1 MGIKNTIKQNFWGR
15 YAVSEYHALMSWWMP
30 KILSDEKAVK
40 KYYKSR
46 SGQELDLLHPETFS
60 QKQQWYKLNARLPLM
75 QLCADKFAGREYIKD
90 CGYENLLNDLLGVYD
105 NPNQINLDS
114 LPNQFVIKASH
125 GSGFNIIVKDKSQLN
140 WKQTKMMLRSWM
152 HQNIAWSGREWVY
165 MKMARHIIIEK
176 YLEDETGELRD
187 YKFFCFNGDP
197 KFMQLEVGRYTDHN
211 TRNFY
216 DMEWNLMPF
225 GKELPHNPNI
235 VIPKPEMFDEM
246 KKIAKDLCKPFQ
258 FVRVDL
264 YQVGGKVYFGEL
276 TFFPAGGAPDFV
288 PEKYD
293 KIVGDMWTL
302 EKV

>member
-1 MGIKNTIKQNFWGR
+1 MGIKDKIKKNFWGR
-15 YAVSEYHALMSWWMP
+15 YAVSEYHALMSWLMP

-46 SGQELDLLHPETFS
+46 AGRELDLLHPETFS
-60 QKQQWYKLNARLPLM
+60 QKQQWYKLNARFPLM
-75 QLCADKFAGREYIKD
+75 QQCADKYAVREYIKE
-90 CGYENLLNDLLGVYD
+90 CGYGNLLNELLGVYED
-105 NPNQINLDS
+105 PNQIDLKS
-114 LPNQFVIKASH
+114 LPSQFAIKASH

-140 WKQTKMMLRSWM
+140 WKQTKKMLRSWM
-152 HQNIAWSGREWVY
+152 HQNIAWGGREWVY
-165 MKMARHIIIEK
+165 MDMPRHIIIEK

-187 YKFFCFNGDP
+187 YKFFCFNGEP

-225 GKELPHNPNI
+225 GKELPHNPD
-235 VIPKPEMFDEM
+235 VDIPKPEMFEEM